1 MKIRTQLFLLGL
13 ALPVVL
19 VAQVNQPSRSAP
31 IVFTHVTV
39 IDATGAPAQQDM
51 TVVISGNRITE
62 IGKKINVP
70 KEAKV
75 VDATGKY
82 MIPGLWDMH
91 IHIHRYDE
99 NALLLANGVT
109 GVRLMNGVPEYHKMR
124 KEIENGDLLGPRYSI
139 ASRIMDGVD
148 PTGTKPPPPEDNDAA
163 GLAKEWKQ
171 IEGGM
176 APLAFQVETAA
187 QAEYAISRSKAEGA
201 DFIKIHD
208 DLTRNGYFNLV
219 NASKKAGFIF
229 VGHLPTGVSATEASE
244 AGQKSIEHLMG
255 ILLGNSSREDELRKE
270 SLEAMKQTGQERAN
284 RLYEIEREEVDSYSP
299 DKANAL
305 IAEFVK
311 NHTWQCPTIL
321 PEGGLK
327 QELTEHADLLK
338 YLPASMSAQ
347 WRAQAAKVAAPSAS
361 VMEVAHRAHEELRKE
376 VAMMQHAGVGI
387 LAGEDVGRPGLWAGF
402 SLHDDLVEESAAG
415 LTPMEVLQT
424 ATINPARFFGKEKEM
439 GTVQKGKLA
448 DLVLLDANPLQDIYN
463 TTKINAVVINGR
475 LLDRRELDKMLND
488 VIATNAEK

>member
-1 MKIRTQLFLLGL
+1 M
-13 ALPVVL
+13 
-19 VAQVNQPSRSAP
+19 S
-31 IVFTHVTV
+31 
-39 IDATGAPAQQDM
+39 DD
-51 TVVISGNRITE
+51 
-62 IGKKINVP
+62 
-70 KEAKV
+70 
-75 VDATGKY
+75 
-82 MIPGLWDMH
+82 
-91 IHIHRYDE
+91 
-99 NALLLANGVT
+99 
-109 GVRLMNGVPEYHKMR
+109 
-124 KEIENGDLLGPRYSI
+124 I
-139 ASRIMDGVD
+139 AG
-148 PTGTKPPPPEDNDAA
+148 
-163 GLAKEWKQ
+163 
-171 IEGGM
+171 
-176 APLAFQVETAA
+176 
-187 QAEYAISRSKAEGA
+187 
-201 DFIKIHD
+201 
-208 DLTRNGYFNLV
+208 
-219 NASKKAGFIF
+219 
-229 VGHLPTGVSATEASE
+229 
-244 AGQKSIEHLMG
+244 
-255 ILLGNSSREDELRKE
+255 
-270 SLEAMKQTGQERAN
+270 
-284 RLYEIEREEVDSYSP
+284 
-299 DKANAL
+299 
-305 IAEFVK
+305 
-311 NHTWQCPTIL
+311 
-321 PEGGLK
+321 GGLK

>member
-1 MKIRTQLFLLGL
+1 
-13 ALPVVL
+13 
-19 VAQVNQPSRSAP
+19 
-31 IVFTHVTV
+31 
-39 IDATGAPAQQDM
+39 
-51 TVVISGNRITE
+51 
-62 IGKKINVP
+62 
-70 KEAKV
+70 
-75 VDATGKY
+75 
-82 MIPGLWDMH
+82 
-91 IHIHRYDE
+91 
-99 NALLLANGVT
+99 
-109 GVRLMNGVPEYHKMR
+109 
-124 KEIENGDLLGPRYSI
+124 
-139 ASRIMDGVD
+139 
-148 PTGTKPPPPEDNDAA
+148 
-163 GLAKEWKQ
+163 
-171 IEGGM
+171 M